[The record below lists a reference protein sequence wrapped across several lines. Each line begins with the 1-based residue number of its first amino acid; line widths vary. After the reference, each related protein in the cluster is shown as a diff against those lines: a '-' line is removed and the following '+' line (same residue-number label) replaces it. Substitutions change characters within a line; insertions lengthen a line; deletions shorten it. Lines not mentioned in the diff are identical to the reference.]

1 MRFQTNT
8 VLICLIINLIDG
20 FDVLAISFAA
30 PQIAEDWSL
39 EPTAIGF
46 LISVGLAGMV
56 FASIFI
62 AGIADY
68 LGRYKTILLC
78 LGVITLGMVGS
89 ATAES
94 TSTLAAWRFLVGLGV
109 GTILPS
115 LNTLVAEF
123 SPAHR
128 RELSVALMQAG
139 YPAGAILG
147 GIVAV
152 IVSVELGWRGIF
164 WIGASLSGAVLLVA
178 WRLLPESAEFLLSRR
193 PAGALARINALYRKQ
208 GVSEIG
214 ELPPVSTS
222 QQKGLGYRGLMQPE
236 VGLRVALLSLAF
248 FFVMASFYFVAG
260 WTPKL
265 LVDAGLALREGL
277 SGAVILHVG
286 GILGGLILGA
296 CAPRFGAMRL
306 TAGYM
311 IMCIPMMLLFAST
324 TDLLPM
330 LLTAFVMGYFLV
342 GSMMGLYVLTPAL
355 FAAETRATATGVA
368 LGLGRFGAILAPLLT
383 GFLLAAD
390 WTPADLYRLFAAPM
404 FISATMAL
412 LLWRISSPRLAN

>member
-8 VLICLIINLIDG
+8 VVICLIINLIDG

-30 PQIAEDWSL
+30 PQIAQDWSL
-39 EPTAIGF
+39 EPTALGF
-46 LISVGLAGMV
+46 LISIGLAGMV
-56 FASIFI
+56 FASIFV

-78 LGVITLGMVGS
+78 LGVITLGMAGS
-89 ATAES
+89 ATADS
-94 TSTLAAWRFLVGLGV
+94 TYTLAAWRFLVGLGV

-123 SPAHR
+123 SPLHR

-139 YPAGAILG
+139 YPAGAIVG

-152 IVSVELGWRGIF
+152 VVSAELGWRGIF
-164 WIGASLSGAVLLVA
+164 WIGAALSGSVLLVA
-178 WRLLPESAEFLLSRR
+178 WRLLPESVEFLLTRR
-193 PAGALARINALYRKQ
+193 PPYALQRINALYKRQ
-208 GVSEIG
+208 GQPEIE
-214 ELPPVSTS
+214 ELPPESKAQH
-222 QQKGLGYRGLMQPE
+222 QQLGYRGLLQPE
-236 VGLRVALLSLAF
+236 VGLRVVILSFAF

-286 GILGGLILGA
+286 GIIGGLILGA
-296 CAPRFGAMRL
+296 CAPRFGATRL

-311 IMCIPMMLLFAST
+311 IMCIPLMLLFATT

-330 LLTAFVMGYFLV
+330 LLTAFVLGYFLV
-342 GSMMGLYVLTPAL
+342 GAMMGLYALTPAL

-390 WTPADLYRLFAAPM
+390 WMPADLYRLFAAPM
-404 FISATMAL
+404 FISAVMAL
-412 LLWRISSPRLAN
+412 LLWRISARAAAN